1 MKITSVD
8 TFAAPIASRD
18 VLIVKINTSEGISG
32 IGEAYP
38 VGPNQAVAAAIS
50 DFADW
55 IVGKDP
61 RDINGIWYHMYL
73 HSRFPGGSV
82 INAAISGIDH
92 ALWDISGKAAGQPVY
107 RMLGGKC
114 RDRIRVYQSCGG
126 ATPEACAES
135 AKALVEK
142 YGYTALKMAPHPP
155 NASQMSWNA
164 VVAAAGDR
172 IAAVREAVGPDVD
185 IGLDPHARIF
195 EPARALEMA
204 AAVAPSQPFFFEEPL
219 RPENIDAL
227 AWFAQKSPVP
237 VATGEMIYTSFGF
250 RELLEKQAATIIQP
264 DICVCGGLTEMRKIA
279 ALAEAH
285 YVKVAPHNPL
295 GPVATA
301 VNVHFAAATHNFI
314 ILEYHADDESPRRD
328 MLEEPVKLKDGYL
341 EIPETP
347 GWGITLNEDYV
358 RDRPI
363 RSWHRPFDVNP
374 DGSTAFI

>member
-1 MKITSVD
+1 
-8 TFAAPIASRD
+8 
-18 VLIVKINTSEGISG
+18 
-32 IGEAYP
+32 
-38 VGPNQAVAAAIS
+38 
-50 DFADW
+50 
-55 IVGKDP
+55 
-61 RDINGIWYHMYL
+61 
-73 HSRFPGGSV
+73 
-82 INAAISGIDH
+82 
-92 ALWDISGKAAGQPVY
+92 
-107 RMLGGKC
+107 
-114 RDRIRVYQSCGG
+114 
-126 ATPEACAES
+126 
-135 AKALVEK
+135 
-142 YGYTALKMAPHPP
+142 
-155 NASQMSWNA
+155 MSWNA

-237 VATGEMIYTSFGF
+237 VATGEMLYTSFGF

-328 MLEEPVKLKDGYL
+328 MLQEPVKLKDGYL
-341 EIPETP
+341 EIPDTP
-347 GWGITLNEDYV
+347 GWGIDSKRGLTCATGLSA
-358 RDRPI
+358 PGTA
-363 RSWHRPFDVNP
+363 RS
-374 DGSTAFI
+374 T